1 MGWLFYMKLSVIEW
15 PGNPLMF
22 LNENKTYISEMK
34 KLFLEINGW
43 KCVLR
48 LSLNATNCTK
58 KEGRAVDFFLLM
70 DLMRNN
76 KHCRINRTL
85 SIPITKFLIC
95 VSELGLGSTL
105 IEIIKFCPKIMK
117 SFLIF
122 RDWIL
127 FWFKSWLIAGVYLSK
142 VNIWTPN
149 ISNNLKMK
157 FYNIVTTY

>member
-1 MGWLFYMKLSVIEW
+1 
-15 PGNPLMF
+15 
-22 LNENKTYISEMK
+22 MK
-34 KLFLEINGW
+34 KLILEINGW

-85 SIPITKFLIC
+85 SIPITQFLIC

-127 FWFKSWLIAGVYLSK
+127 FWFKPWLLGDYLSK
-142 VNIWTPN
+142 VNESPTFPKTLTRLGWNFMTSFICFC
-149 ISNNLKMK
+149 S
-157 FYNIVTTY
+157 